1 MSSTTSSARL
11 RALILIGA
19 CVALLGFAGCGG
31 DDDSA
36 GDDSTTSTT
45 EATGATG
52 AEGSDTGLG
61 LADFEAALAEDG
73 STEEQIDCFIEN
85 LNDADLT
92 DEEEQAVVN
101 NAVDDTDLPAD
112 LQSELEPICSDLCNQ

>member
-1 MSSTTSSARL
+1 MPSTTSSARL

-31 DDDSA
+31 DDSSGDSS
-36 GDDSTTSTT
+36 DSTT

-52 AEGSDTGLG
+52 AEGSETALG

-73 STEEQIDCFIEN
+73 AGESEIACFVDG
-85 LNDADLT
+85 LNGADLT
-92 DEEEQAVVN
+92 DEEEQTVVDAAVN
-101 NAVDDTDLPAD
+101 GTDLPAD
-112 LQSELEPICSDLCNQ
+112 LESQLQPISDDCNE